1 MVIFNSYVSLPE
13 GISMLLWDPLGCTT
27 VWFIKYMQDIS
38 ICTSETKV
46 VWNAEMHGYYAKT
59 IGWQVGQQPP
69 KIKQTKMN
77 QVVFYTSFDLLG
89 MHKYLCSCSQ
99 QQATLFLNWV
109 LPTLWEFKGKSSSGF
124 LHQPISLPIFLTWM
138 QLTPV
143 LGVEW
148 VEALD
153 MGEVL
158 RRSSLHR
165 LFWALGAPS
174 MIPPVAVKMSHFGCW
189 WLRNWNTNN
198 ITDMKTSV
206 SCGHNQWPHATPP
219 NRAWCSWGETGAAQ
233 WTPTTTQHQTIK
245 PSNHQTTTTLRLKTK
260 SPTGFVEPPDPAS
273 QHLVSTIFGNFVH
286 HVWVLNLDHVLLHR
300 HVTPE
305 IGTRFP
311 TAGIL
316 DSIDLICSWN
326 SVHTKVRS
334 YCWFLTSHD

>member
-13 GISMLLWDPLGCTT
+13 GISMLPNGILWDVPQYGSL
-27 VWFIKYMQDIS
+27 S
-38 ICTSETKV
+38 ICWISLYVHPKQKV

-89 MHKYLCSCSQ
+89 MHKYWRSCSQ

-124 LHQPISLPIFLTWM
+124 LLQPISLPIFLTWM

-158 RRSSLHR
+158 RRSWLHR
-165 LFWALGAPS
+165 LFWALGGFLHDP
-174 MIPPVAVKMSHFGCW
+174 
-189 WLRNWNTNN
+189 T
-198 ITDMKTSV
+198 
-206 SCGHNQWPHATPP
+206 SCGEDVPFWMLAPPKLEHQQHHRYENICVMWP
-219 NRAWCSWGETGAAQ
+219 
-233 WTPTTTQHQTIK
+233 
-245 PSNHQTTTTLRLKTK
+245 
-260 SPTGFVEPPDPAS
+260 
-273 QHLVSTIFGNFVH
+273 
-286 HVWVLNLDHVLLHR
+286 
-300 HVTPE
+300 
-305 IGTRFP
+305 
-311 TAGIL
+311 
-316 DSIDLICSWN
+316 
-326 SVHTKVRS
+326 
-334 YCWFLTSHD
+334 

>member
-245 PSNHQTTTTLRLKTK
+245 PSNHHDPSAKNKIANRFRRTPRPSISTPRLHDLREFRPSCLGTQPRSCFAASARHSWDRNALSDRWNPWFHRSNLQLEF
-260 SPTGFVEPPDPAS
+260 SPYEGQE
-273 QHLVSTIFGNFVH
+273 LLLIF
-286 HVWVLNLDHVLLHR
+286 D
-300 HVTPE
+300 
-305 IGTRFP
+305 
-311 TAGIL
+311 
-316 DSIDLICSWN
+316 
-326 SVHTKVRS
+326 
-334 YCWFLTSHD
+334 